1 MLISQH
7 FLSNNSVISCHGIRG
22 FFYFGG
28 ERGGFQMT
36 AKDNGF
42 GDKNVSLNKQIV
54 TAEMEDGEERLLF
67 CKDKQHV
74 CLLLVYF

>member
-1 MLISQH
+1 
-7 FLSNNSVISCHGIRG
+7 
-22 FFYFGG
+22 
-28 ERGGFQMT
+28 MT
-36 AKDNGF
+36 TKHNGF

-54 TAEMEDGEERLLF
+54 TAEMEDDEERLLF

>member
-1 MLISQH
+1 
-7 FLSNNSVISCHGIRG
+7 
-22 FFYFGG
+22 
-28 ERGGFQMT
+28 MT
-36 AKDNGF
+36 AKDTGF